1 MIEKYNLQWYAL
13 RHDFN
18 EDKVEAFNIFN
29 SINFNYWCE
38 KAIKDYKDYKQFKED
53 LRGALFY
60 AFGSKVEYEI
70 ICAGV
75 VAKHGNE
82 FKIDIYEQVL
92 PNLDILAKYILTEVN
107 KHKRNKLVF

>member
-13 RHDFN
+13 HHDFN

-29 SINFNYWCE
+29 SINFSYWCE

-53 LRGALFY
+53 LKGALFY

-70 ICAGV
+70 ICTGV

-92 PNLDILAKYILTEVN
+92 PNLDIFAKYILTEVN